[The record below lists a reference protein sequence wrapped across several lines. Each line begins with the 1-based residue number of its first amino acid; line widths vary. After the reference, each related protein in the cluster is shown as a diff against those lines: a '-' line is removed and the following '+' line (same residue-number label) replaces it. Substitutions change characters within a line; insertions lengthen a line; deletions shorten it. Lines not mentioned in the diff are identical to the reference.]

1 MNFRHKL
8 WKLDQMRYIIRTH
21 SGPTVRAFDG
31 HKLTLIGLRLILLDV
46 FINLQSHF
54 LNSFMTYANSIVQR
68 ELAPLV
74 IGSESVATARTSVKH
89 RGTFISRS

>member
-1 MNFRHKL
+1 MKNISR
-8 WKLDQMRYIIRTH
+8 IH
-21 SGPTVRAFDG
+21 SRLIVKAFDG
-31 HKLTLIGLRLILLDV
+31 HNLILIGLRLILSDV